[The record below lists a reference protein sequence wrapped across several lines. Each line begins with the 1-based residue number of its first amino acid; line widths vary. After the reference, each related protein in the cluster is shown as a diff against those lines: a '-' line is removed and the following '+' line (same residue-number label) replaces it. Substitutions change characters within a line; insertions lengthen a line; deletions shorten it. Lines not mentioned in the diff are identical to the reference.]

1 MKIKNY
7 HLIVLFILICIF
19 TLNSCGS
26 DSTVHPVTTPVSTT
40 FTVKGTVTNS
50 QAQPVEGVT
59 CTLEVY
65 GLGIA
70 GSVIYT
76 TQTDSSGKYS
86 FSNISAGRYKLSAS
100 KDGYV
105 KVNTIFNASNSQIY
119 STVNVIMARYDG
131 WNAVMGSAHP
141 YNANTGYI
149 MVSTMD
155 SVITDGATARDM
167 TAQFDPMGSVSVELV
182 SNKDG
187 APVIYHSRG
196 YLNNNGTMDWSAGVT
211 FAKGIACFY
220 DVRTG
225 EASTISATK
234 SGYYFT
240 TVTDAAAT
248 AGEINHYILIGTKGG
263 VGGSYSVAVQRVADK
278 SPLKGICYKP
288 SPHDY
293 RPGMSGIYNDSDF
306 CNDGF
311 NKLWGSDGRDDI
323 GNFAKAG
330 VNFLHMYDL
339 NQPGSGRNHTNFM
352 NYCNRKGISIAYSV
366 SAWFVGNINNGS
378 ADTWLTNFVN
388 EVYPGGKRNAAVI
401 MWCVG
406 NEPELGENG
415 QTIELAAKTIAKLIQ
430 AEDRAGIA
438 DSERIAITCPLC
450 FGLFGGTSEGIVKL
464 QELKTALKNNGV
476 SDDVFNNR
484 FIAAINT
491 FKDGPSL
498 KTYVETT
505 FPSAS
510 AAINNGKSIPFC
522 FFEIG
527 KEIGGDVTTEDA
539 QGEYYKSQISSVFP
553 SAKSTGPFFGACVFS
568 TVNEAWK
575 TGTEATFGVYKIS
588 ANGTVNAEGYPVDTW
603 SEKPN
608 FTVMKDYYTQH

>member
-7 HLIVLFILICIF
+7 HLIVLFVLMCIF
-19 TLNSCGS
+19 TLSSCGS
-26 DSTVHPVTTPVSTT
+26 DSTVQPVTTPTPTT
-40 FTVKGTVTNS
+40 FTVKGVVTNS
-50 QAQPVEGVT
+50 QAQAVGGAT
-59 CTLEVY
+59 CSLETY

-76 TQTDSSGKYS
+76 AQTDSSGKYS
-86 FSNISAGRYKLSAS
+86 FPNISAGKYKLTAS

-119 STVNVIMARYDG
+119 STVNVIMVRYDE
-131 WNAVMGSAHP
+131 WSSVMGSDHP
-141 YNANTGYI
+141 YNANTGYV
-149 MVSTMD
+149 MVTAMD
-155 SVITDGATARDM
+155 SVLTEGDLGRDSEI

-187 APVIYHSRG
+187 APVVYQSRG
-196 YLNNNGTMDWSAGVT
+196 YLNNNGTMDWSAPVT
-211 FAKGIACFY
+211 FAKGISCFY

-225 EASTISATK
+225 ETCTISATK

-240 TVTDAAAT
+240 TETDAATT
-248 AGEINHYILIGTKGG
+248 AGEINHYILLGTLGGIGGG
-263 VGGSYSVAVQRVADK
+263 YSTAIQRVADK

-311 NKLWGSDGRDDI
+311 NKLWGSSGRDDI

-352 NYCNRKGISIAYSV
+352 KYCNDKGISIAYSV
-366 SAWFVGNINNGS
+366 STWYVGNINNGS

-388 EVYPGGKRNAAVI
+388 EVYPGGKRNPAVI

-415 QTIELAAKTIAKLIQ
+415 QTIELAAKTIAKLIN

-438 DSERIAITCPLC
+438 ESERIAITCPLT
-450 FGLFGGTSEGIVKL
+450 FGLWGGATEGIVKL
-464 QELKTALKNNGV
+464 QELKSALKNNGV
-476 SDDVFNNR
+476 SFHFDSRD
-484 FIAAINT
+484 
-491 FKDGPSL
+491 
-498 KTYVETT
+498 
-505 FPSAS
+505 
-510 AAINNGKSIPFC
+510 
-522 FFEIG
+522 
-527 KEIGGDVTTEDA
+527 
-539 QGEYYKSQISSVFP
+539 
-553 SAKSTGPFFGACVFS
+553 
-568 TVNEAWK
+568 W
-575 TGTEATFGVYKIS
+575 
-588 ANGTVNAEGYPVDTW
+588 
-603 SEKPN
+603 
-608 FTVMKDYYTQH
+608 